1 MQFFCFLD
9 SQRPYRK
16 NAKLQSKRCSNC
28 RLLPAKDRRSR
39 ESESLLMD
47 PVTVSACIAGASR
60 AYNLVAKA
68 VNAGR
73 EIEDTAQYLGKFFD
87 SKEKIL
93 EIEKEN
99 KHGPKFLRGSSVEAQ
114 ALEIQMAKHK
124 TQQMESQLR
133 ELIVLTVG
141 EPFYAEMM
149 KTRRTIRAQ
158 RLAAAEARAKRKR
171 LIIDGALI
179 LIMTLATIG
188 IIAGMIAVVT
198 G

>member
-1 MQFFCFLD
+1 
-9 SQRPYRK
+9 
-16 NAKLQSKRCSNC
+16 
-28 RLLPAKDRRSR
+28 
-39 ESESLLMD
+39 MD

-99 KHGPKFLRGSSVEAQ
+99 KYGPKFLRGSSVEAQ

-179 LIMTLATIG
+179 LVMALATIG
-188 IIAGMIAVVT
+188 IITGMIALVT

>member
-1 MQFFCFLD
+1 
-9 SQRPYRK
+9 
-16 NAKLQSKRCSNC
+16 
-28 RLLPAKDRRSR
+28 
-39 ESESLLMD
+39 MD
-47 PVTVSACIAGASR
+47 PVTISACIAGASR

-99 KHGPKFLRGSSVEAQ
+99 QYGPKFLRGSSVESQ

-124 TQQMESQLR
+124 TQQMEKQLR

-141 EPFYAEMM
+141 EDFYNEMM
-149 KTRRTIRAQ
+149 KTRRTIRSH
-158 RLAAAEARAKRKR
+158 RLAVAEARAKKKR
-171 LIIDGALI
+171 LIIDGGLMI
-179 LIMTLATIG
+179 LMTSVFLVTIFW
-188 IIAGMIAVVT
+188 MIGLVT
-198 G
+198 

>member
-1 MQFFCFLD
+1 
-9 SQRPYRK
+9 
-16 NAKLQSKRCSNC
+16 
-28 RLLPAKDRRSR
+28 
-39 ESESLLMD
+39 MD
-47 PVTVSACIAGASR
+47 PVTISACIAGASR

-99 KHGPKFLRGSSVEAQ
+99 QYGPKFLRGSSVESQ

-124 TQQMESQLR
+124 TQQMEKQLR

-141 EPFYAEMM
+141 EDFYNEMM
-149 KTRRTIRAQ
+149 KTRRTIRSH
-158 RLAAAEARAKRKR
+158 RLAAAEARAKKKR
-171 LIIDGALI
+171 LIIDGGLI
-179 LIMTLATIG
+179 ILMTSVFLATIFW
-188 IIAGMIAVVT
+188 MIGLVT
-198 G
+198 

>member
-1 MQFFCFLD
+1 
-9 SQRPYRK
+9 
-16 NAKLQSKRCSNC
+16 
-28 RLLPAKDRRSR
+28 
-39 ESESLLMD
+39 MD
-47 PVTVSACIAGASR
+47 PVTISACIAGASR

-158 RLAAAEARAKRKR
+158 RLAAAEVRAKRKR

-188 IIAGMIAVVT
+188 IITGMIALVT

>member
-1 MQFFCFLD
+1 M
-9 SQRPYRK
+9 
-16 NAKLQSKRCSNC
+16 
-28 RLLPAKDRRSR
+28 
-39 ESESLLMD
+39 
-47 PVTVSACIAGASR
+47 
-60 AYNLVAKA
+60 VAKA

-73 EIEDTAQYLGKFFD
+73 EIEDTAKYIGKFFD

-99 KHGPKFLRGSSVEAQ
+99 QYGPKFLRGSSVEAQ

-133 ELIVLTVG
+133 EIIVLYGPG
-141 EPFYAEMM
+141 EAFYNEMM

-171 LIIDGALI
+171 MIIDGGLI
-179 LIMTLATIG
+179 LGMFVITVAFVGWSLNLVIG
-188 IIAGMIAVVT
+188 AR
-198 G
+198 